1 MEKTKREK
9 GLWQRSCASDGG
21 AAVLPVASPQ
31 PLQQLPRQQT
41 AMMLRRVAVV
51 VVVVVVVV
59 EQILIAMRQQRRAP
73 LLT

>member
-31 PLQQLPRQQT
+31 PLRQLPRQQT
-41 AMMLRRVAVV
+41 AMMLRRVAVL
-51 VVVVVVVV
+51 VV